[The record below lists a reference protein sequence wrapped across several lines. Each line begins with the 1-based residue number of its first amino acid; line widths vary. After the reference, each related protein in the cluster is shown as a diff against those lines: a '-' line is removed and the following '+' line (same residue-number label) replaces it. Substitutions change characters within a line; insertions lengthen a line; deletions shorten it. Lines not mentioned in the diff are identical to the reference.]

1 MNSFMMLSSAAFG
14 LPVVHAKVAANSADS
29 VDSKNCAAKV
39 KVSSIPLYPE
49 PVSWE
54 YSAKPASQLEE
65 LVKKTRIEVT
75 NTKAEY
81 QPVLDKITHV
91 VETGIAH
98 TNQAL
103 FQVRNDTTT
112 RVGIMAL
119 GGMVAG
125 LVAARRRGLYN
136 KMTAVLIGVGGT
148 GVLCYPDQAKV
159 LAGDAGKLAVKNAR
173 IAYHFIVGAR
183 PPIQNENG
191 KPFER
196 VMGMTSDIGKWGF
209 NLFQKKNPTNVE
221 SEVITPEP
229 APESQQEESK
239 PLEKSD
245 STDEAP
251 APGPAEVKEN
261 APPSEI
267 IKETSIDSTTESN
280 GEVVVSAVEVE
291 VSPAAPES
299 PQIHEENIESAPSAP
314 STTTSCS
321 DTVPSED
328 ALIPEAETT
337 APIEQ
342 EIPQVEEPK
351 NGKLETA
358 PTPAATTVY
367 EGDLGQG
374 TLEDKELYTTRE

>member
-1 MNSFMMLSSAAFG
+1 MNSFMMLSSAAFA

-29 VDSKNCAAKV
+29 VDSKNGSAKV

-196 VMGMTSDIGKWGF
+196 VMGMTSDIGKWGL

-251 APGPAEVKEN
+251 APAEVKEN

-267 IKETSIDSTTESN
+267 IDETSIDSTTSESK

-291 VSPAAPES
+291 VSPPALES
-299 PQIHEENIESAPSAP
+299 PQHEENIESAPSAP
-314 STTTSCS
+314 STTTLCS

-328 ALIPEAETT
+328 ALSIPEAETT

-342 EIPQVEEPK
+342 EIPEERK
-351 NGKLETA
+351 NEKLETA

-374 TLEDKELYTTRE
+374 SLEDKELYTTRE